1 MQKRHGCWKIALRKA
16 PGEAALDGGGTP
28 LIGSAVGGPLASG
41 GRSLNLRTLSGVLA
55 IVAALAAASG
65 SFAQEIR
72 IWPTACVTT
81 DAVTLSDVAELR
93 GLDAATVEALG
104 PVVVHAAPRE
114 GGEILVR
121 VSDVRGAL
129 ADAGANLASIT
140 LCGNSRCQVSRPRH
154 EPEPPVRKAAPS
166 PKDPSRAKGKRPA
179 NKKAAAEAKAP
190 VAASGTSLEAA
201 MRRYIMA
208 KAGGLDGKLEIRFS
222 PANRRDLQIDGPQ
235 YRFDVRPRE
244 TQVVGLLSYEVDV
257 YQGEELQRTVPIVAE
272 VWLLKEVVSARRSI
286 NRGETVEGRD
296 LCIEERR
303 FSNANDVGLTEL
315 AAAIGQ
321 QSRTFIRPG
330 EMLQPKHLETK
341 PLIGRGDRV
350 MIWSRR
356 GGLVIKTTGRA
367 QREGSI
373 GDVIEVRRDGTKRK
387 QDLLEA
393 VVTGPA
399 TVSLDG
405 ARQLASSQ

>member
-1 MQKRHGCWKIALRKA
+1 MQRRHGCWKIALRGA
-16 PGEAALDGGGTP
+16 PGEAALDEGGAPRIGLAAGTR
-28 LIGSAVGGPLASG
+28 LASG
-41 GRSLNLRTLSGVLA
+41 GRSLSLRALPGVLA
-55 IVAALAAASG
+55 VVVALAAASG

-72 IWPTACVTT
+72 IWPTACVTK
-81 DAVTLSDVAELR
+81 DAVTLADVAELR

-104 PVVVHAAPRE
+104 SVVVHAAPRE

-121 VSDVRGAL
+121 ASDVRGAL
-129 ADAGANLASIT
+129 ADAGADLASIT
-140 LCGNSRCQVSRPRH
+140 LCGNARCQVSRPRH

-166 PKDPSRAKGKRPA
+166 PKDPSRAKRKGQE
-179 NKKAAAEAKAP
+179 NKKAVAEATAP
-190 VAASGTSLEAA
+190 IAESGTSLEAA
-201 MRRYIMA
+201 MRRHIMA
-208 KAGGLDGKLEIRFS
+208 RAGGLEGKLEVRFS
-222 PANRRDLQIDGPQ
+222 PANRRDLQIEGPQ

-272 VWLLKEVVSARRSI
+272 VWLLKEVVTARRSI
-286 NRGETVEGRD
+286 NRGEMVQGRD
-296 LCIEERR
+296 LRIEERR
-303 FSNANDVGLTEL
+303 FSNVNDVGLTDL
-315 AAAIGQ
+315 AAAVGQ

-341 PLIGRGDRV
+341 ALVGRGDRV
-350 MIWSRR
+350 TIWSRR
-356 GGLVIKTTGRA
+356 GGLVIRTTGRA

-373 GDVIEVRRDGTKRK
+373 GDVIDVRRDGTKRK

-405 ARQLASSQ
+405 ARQVASSQ